1 MTIYS
6 KEDEHDNDEI
16 LIVSWPVRCKKEIKT
31 QENDQPTG
39 PSKVF
44 REW

>member
-6 KEDEHDNDEI
+6 KEDEHDNYEI

-31 QENDQPTG
+31 QENGQPTG
-39 PSKVF
+39 PSEF
-44 REW
+44 SREW